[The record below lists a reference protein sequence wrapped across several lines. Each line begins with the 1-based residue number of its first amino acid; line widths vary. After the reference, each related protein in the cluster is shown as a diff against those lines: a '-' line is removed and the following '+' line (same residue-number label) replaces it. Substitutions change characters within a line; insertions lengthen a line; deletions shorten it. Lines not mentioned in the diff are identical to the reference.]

1 MAMPTKNIAASIRA
15 IAPSFRGGLS
25 FRVCLSKSS
34 WSYRFIFEVPKFVH
48 RKRSRTDAVPLT
60 TVERTFGSVMCIA
73 QRPGTSFEFPDFLL
87 CVRAPKEGAQ
97 QWRRSARSTSTS
109 TSRLLG
115 GSPDNKLVG
124 TFESAMR
131 WLKNCRRVCWRL
143 LGS

>member
-15 IAPSFRGGLS
+15 IAPLFRGGLS

-60 TVERTFGSVMCIA
+60 TVEGTFGSVMCIA

-109 TSRLLG
+109 RLLG
-115 GSPDNKLVG
+115 GSPDNKLVR

-131 WLKNCRRVCWRL
+131 WLKNYRHICSRL
-143 LGS
+143 LRN